1 VILFEASLSVEQSWS
16 ADPGSFNEVIEM
28 APTPVGQI
36 IVPPGE
42 SGFIPFPI
50 PASPPQHLR
59 DQLPLYESFSYRP
72 MPFAP
77 GDLEGPTTTET
88 LPLARPPRAS
98 SFLRRGAVGYG
109 DERGSRPGVRK
120 GGLEPDGPPQKS
132 SVFKERDR
140 QGPSPTVTN
149 CAGPAQSRRRR

>member
-1 VILFEASLSVEQSWS
+1 
-16 ADPGSFNEVIEM
+16 VIEI

-50 PASPPQHLR
+50 PASPPPHLR

-77 GDLEGPTTTET
+77 GDLEGLTTTET
-88 LPLARPPRAS
+88 LPLACPPRAS

-120 GGLEPDGPPQKS
+120 GGFVTGDFRVVSQVLVRAQKRVELDFRTES
-132 SVFKERDR
+132 
-140 QGPSPTVTN
+140 
-149 CAGPAQSRRRR
+149 